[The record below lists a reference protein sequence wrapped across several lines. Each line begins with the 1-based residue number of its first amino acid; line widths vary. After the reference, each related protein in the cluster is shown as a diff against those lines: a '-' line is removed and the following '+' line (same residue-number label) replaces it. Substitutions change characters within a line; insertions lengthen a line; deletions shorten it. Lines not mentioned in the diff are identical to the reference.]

1 MGDDVQVPLDQ
12 AKLEAVRKLLP
23 SVEFIRS
30 TRPMSDEIDIE
41 DLLSAL
47 SCDVPSAKSYYP
59 FTLAQEAL
67 TFLTGLV
74 FSAGKALTPEDVK
87 PLTDFQQRIEA
98 QRREHRAKVELELQL
113 IRDVLKIDTTTLE
126 QIADLPKTGRS
137 FVDGLMS
144 VWNDE
149 LERELN
155 LSHFWQQDDAFRLR
169 LNYKAGVFYFE
180 ITDKTE
186 QYTRFANEVPACAT
200 F

>member
-74 FSAGKALTPEDVK
+74 FSAGKALSNKATS
-87 PLTDFQQRIEA
+87 
-98 QRREHRAKVELELQL
+98 AKQKEIKKSSSDSTE
-113 IRDVLKIDTTTLE
+113 T
-126 QIADLPKTGRS
+126 
-137 FVDGLMS
+137 S
-144 VWNDE
+144 V
-149 LERELN
+149 
-155 LSHFWQQDDAFRLR
+155 
-169 LNYKAGVFYFE
+169 
-180 ITDKTE
+180 
-186 QYTRFANEVPACAT
+186 
-200 F
+200 